1 MADSFPTMVKIL
13 LIGLG
18 GFIGA
23 ILRYVISGLVQNMT
37 RSISFPY
44 GSLAVNVLGC
54 LIIGALSQ
62 MVETR
67 GVLSVQTRLFIFVGV
82 LGALTTFST
91 FSNETIN
98 LVREGQLFHALA
110 NIALQV
116 ICCLSAVLLGRWL
129 TYVIWR

>member
-1 MADSFPTMVKIL
+1 MTNGWPAMVKIL

-23 ILRYVISGLVQNMT
+23 ILRYGISGLVQNMT

-44 GSLAVNVLGC
+44 GTLAVNVIGC

-62 MVETR
+62 LVETR
-67 GVLSVQTRLFIFVGV
+67 GVLNVQARLFIFVGI

-98 LVREGQLFHALA
+98 LIRESQLFYAIA
-110 NIALQV
+110 NIVLQV
-116 ICCLSAVLLGRWL
+116 ILCLSAVVLGRWL
-129 TYVIWR
+129 TFMIWR

>member
-1 MADSFPTMVKIL
+1 MADGFPTMVKIL

-23 ILRYVISGLVQNMT
+23 ILRYGVSGLVQNLT

-44 GSLAVNVLGC
+44 GTLAVNVIGC
-54 LIIGALSQ
+54 LIIGGLSQ
-62 MVETR
+62 LVETR
-67 GVLSVQTRLFIFVGV
+67 GFFSVQTRLFVFVGV

-98 LVREGQLFHALA
+98 LVRERQLFYALA
-110 NIALQV
+110 NTGLHIILCFA
-116 ICCLSAVLLGRWL
+116 AVVLGRWL

>member
-1 MADSFPTMVKIL
+1 MVKIL

-18 GFIGA
+18 GFVGA
-23 ILRYVISGLVQNMT
+23 ILRYGISGLVQNLT

-44 GSLAVNVLGC
+44 GTLAVNVLGC

-62 MVETR
+62 LVETR
-67 GVLSVQTRLFIFVGV
+67 SVFSLQTRLFVFVGV

-98 LVREGQLFHALA
+98 LVREGQWFYAAA
-110 NIALQV
+110 NIVLQL
-116 ICCLSAVLLGRWL
+116 ICCFAAVLLGRWL
-129 TYVIWR
+129 TYIIWR